1 MTKRYI
7 KYKSGRMGLILA
19 IQRAFDNLLKPI
31 TTDSLISSRGENLI
45 DIQYVED
52 GVLERGQIKINEKT
66 IRVEASEKF
75 FTLLKEE
82 ISKIKEGKD
91 EDRVLEKRGGN
102 SLQENG

>member
-19 IQRAFDNLLKPI
+19 IKRAFDNLLKPI

-75 FTLLKEE
+75 FMLLKEE

-102 SLQENG
+102 SLQKNG

>member
-1 MTKRYI
+1 M
-7 KYKSGRMGLILA
+7 ILA
-19 IQRAFDNLLKPI
+19 IKRAFDNLLKPI

-75 FTLLKEE
+75 FMLLKEE

-102 SLQENG
+102 SLQKNG

>member
-19 IQRAFDNLLKPI
+19 IKRAFDNLLKPT

-45 DIQYVED
+45 DIQYAED

>member
-19 IQRAFDNLLKPI
+19 IKRAFDNLLKPI

-102 SLQENG
+102 SLQKNG